1 MALKKNEHGM
11 LVRAR
16 TYGKVSYNEVARE
29 LGLKKGET
37 LYAVSQENG
46 VRVSRPVKPGVGEI
60 PHKPGTS
67 FVAGPTITKAARI
80 ARDRRA

>member
-16 TYGKVSYNEVARE
+16 TYGKTSYDEVAKE

-46 VRVSRPVKPGVGEI
+46 IRVSRPVKPGSKEV

-67 FVAGPTITKAARI
+67 IVAGPTITKAA
-80 ARDRRA
+80 